1 MKCYECNIK
10 NGVEM
15 INTFISMDL
24 NIDGI
29 KVTITGIPA
38 EECPICYESVI
49 NADIADKLD
58 KIAAEIRNNPLLKNS
73 KRGIIKNIVYEL
85 AA

>member
-1 MKCYECNIK
+1 MKCYECNSKGI
-10 NGVEM
+10 EM

-38 EECPICYESVI
+38 EECPNCHESVI
-49 NADIADKLD
+49 DADTADKLD
-58 KIAAEIRNNPLLKNS
+58 EIVAEIRNNPLLKNS